1 MRLLTVIPEL
11 QPFLARLRPS
21 FTRRQFRHLARYV
34 VGLVA
39 SRRKTIRCI
48 ARSTVDRFDQ
58 SSLNRFMNSGAWETD
73 ALAEACKTMAL
84 EDHKDCP
91 GGEMLLIIDDTLLE
105 KSGETME
112 SVGYQYSAKDGE
124 SILSHDLVSCLMVC
138 SCGQVVPVDLRH
150 YVKEKVCKEEK
161 KEFKTRIELAREMI
175 ESFAIPAGR
184 GASKRVVVLFDS
196 WYLCKEI
203 VDAIRRR
210 GWHFVS
216 ESKSNRNV
224 RTADGAPFVTASAIG
239 LSEADGSSTMLFRER
254 TYLHRELD
262 VFMPSLG
269 MNGDVRLMV
278 ERETD
283 GKDENHYVVTDMTGI
298 SPEQFLSLFKARHLT
313 EEFYRDAKQN
323 LGLESYMVR
332 GHEATNR
339 HWWAIFLAYM
349 SLNHLRRTVLGLEHM
364 TVGQLCEWVEER
376 CEQIKW
382 RGMLPIPSPAT

>member
-1 MRLLTVIPEL
+1 MKLLTVIPEL
-11 QPFLARLRPS
+11 QPFLERLRPAFS
-21 FTRRQFRHLARYV
+21 RRQFRHLARYV
-34 VGLVA
+34 IGLVA
-39 SRRKTIRCI
+39 SRRKTIRSI
-48 ARSTVDRFDQ
+48 ARSTIDRFDQ
-58 SSLNRFMNSGAWETD
+58 SSLNRFMNSGAWETE
-73 ALAEACKTMAL
+73 ALSEACKTMAL

-91 GGEMLLIIDDTLLE
+91 GGEILLIIDDTLLE

-124 SILSHDLVSCLMVC
+124 SILAHDLVSCVMVC
-138 SCGQVVPVDLRH
+138 SCRQVVPVDLRH
-150 YVKEKVCKEEK
+150 YVKAKVCEEEK
-161 KEFKTRIELAREMI
+161 REFKTRIELAREMI
-175 ESFAIPAGR
+175 ESFTIPAGR
-184 GASKRVVVLFDS
+184 GGASKRTVVLFDS

-203 VDAIRRR
+203 VDAIKRR

-224 RTADGAPFVTASAIG
+224 RTADGAPFVNASAVG
-239 LSEADGSSTMLFRER
+239 LSEADGSTMPFRAR

-269 MNGDVRLMV
+269 INGDVRLMV
-278 ERETD
+278 EREMD

-298 SPEQFLSLFKARHLT
+298 SAEELLSLFKARHIT

-323 LGLESYMVR
+323 LGLDSYMVR

-349 SLNHLRRTVLGLEHM
+349 SLNQLKRTVLGLEDM

-382 RGMLPIPSPAT
+382 NAVILPSLPAT

>member
-1 MRLLTVIPEL
+1 MKLLTVIPEL
-11 QPFLARLRPS
+11 QPFLERLRPAFS
-21 FTRRQFRHLARYV
+21 RRQFRHLARYV
-34 VGLVA
+34 IGLVA
-39 SRRKTIRCI
+39 SRRKTIRSI
-48 ARSTVDRFDQ
+48 ARSTTDRFDQ
-58 SSLNRFMNSGAWETD
+58 SSLNRFMNSGAWETE
-73 ALAEACKTMAL
+73 ALSEACKTMAL

-124 SILSHDLVSCLMVC
+124 SILAHDLVSCVMVC
-138 SCGQVVPVDLRH
+138 SCRQVVPVDLRQ
-150 YVKEKVCKEEK
+150 YVKAKVCEEEK
-161 KEFKTRIELAREMI
+161 REFKTRIELAREMI
-175 ESFAIPAGR
+175 ESFTIPASR
-184 GASKRVVVLFDS
+184 GASKRTVVLFDS

-203 VDAIRRR
+203 VDAIKRR

-224 RTADGAPFVTASAIG
+224 RTADGAPFVNASAIG
-239 LSEADGSSTMLFRER
+239 LSEADGSTMPFRER
-254 TYLHRELD
+254 TYLHRALD

-269 MNGDVRLMV
+269 INGDVRLMV
-278 ERETD
+278 EREMD

-298 SPEQFLSLFKARHLT
+298 SAEELLSLFKARHIT

-323 LGLESYMVR
+323 LGLDSYMVR

-349 SLNHLRRTVLGLEHM
+349 SLNQLKRTVLGLEDM

-382 RGMLPIPSPAT
+382 NAVILPSLPAT

>member
-1 MRLLTVIPEL
+1 MMRLLTVIPEL
-11 QPFLARLRPS
+11 QPFLERLRPS
-21 FTRRQFRHLARYV
+21 FTRRQFRHLARYMI
-34 VGLVA
+34 GLVA
-39 SRRKTIRCI
+39 SRRKTIRSI
-48 ARSTVDRFDQ
+48 ARSTIDRFDQ
-58 SSLNRFMNSGAWETD
+58 SSLNRFMNSGAWETE
-73 ALAEACKTMAL
+73 ALSEACKTMAL

-91 GGEMLLIIDDTLLE
+91 GGEILLIIDDTLLE

-124 SILSHDLVSCLMVC
+124 SILSHDLVSCVMVC
-138 SCGQVVPVDLRH
+138 SCGQVVPVDLRQ
-150 YVKEKVCKEEK
+150 YVKAKVSKQEGR
-161 KEFKTRIELAREMI
+161 EFKTRIELAREMI
-175 ESFAIPAGR
+175 ESFTIPGSR
-184 GASKRVVVLFDS
+184 GGAKRVVVLFDS

-203 VDAIRRR
+203 VDAIRKR

-216 ESKSNRNV
+216 ESKSNRNI
-224 RTADGAPFVTASAIG
+224 RTADGAPFVNAGAVG
-239 LSEADGSSTMLFRER
+239 LSEANGSTMLFRER

-269 MNGDVRLMV
+269 INGDVRLMV
-278 ERETD
+278 EREMD

-298 SPEQFLSLFKARHLT
+298 SAEELISLFKARHIT

-323 LGLESYMVR
+323 LGLDSYMVR

-349 SLNHLRRTVLGLEHM
+349 SLNNLRRTILGLGDM
-364 TVGQLCEWVEER
+364 TIGQLCEWVEER

-382 RGMLPIPSPAT
+382 KGMLPIPSPAT

>member
-1 MRLLTVIPEL
+1 MKLLTVIPEL
-11 QPFLARLRPS
+11 QPFLERLRPAFS
-21 FTRRQFRHLARYV
+21 RRQFRHLARYV
-34 VGLVA
+34 IGLVA
-39 SRRKTIRCI
+39 SRRKTIRSI
-48 ARSTVDRFDQ
+48 ARSTTDRFDQ
-58 SSLNRFMNSGAWETD
+58 SSLNRFMNSGAWETE
-73 ALAEACKTMAL
+73 ALSEACKTMAL

-91 GGEMLLIIDDTLLE
+91 GSEMLLIIDDTLLE

-124 SILSHDLVSCLMVC
+124 SILAHDLVSCVMVC
-138 SCGQVVPVDLRH
+138 SCRQVVPVDLRQ
-150 YVKEKVCKEEK
+150 YVKAKVCEEK
-161 KEFKTRIELAREMI
+161 REFKTRIELAREMI
-175 ESFAIPAGR
+175 ESFTIPASRG
-184 GASKRVVVLFDS
+184 GASKRIVVLFDS

-203 VDAIRRR
+203 VDAIKRR

-224 RTADGAPFVTASAIG
+224 RTADGAPFVNASAVG
-239 LSEADGSSTMLFRER
+239 LSEADGSTMPFRER

-269 MNGDVRLMV
+269 INGDVRLMV
-278 ERETD
+278 EREMD

-298 SPEQFLSLFKARHLT
+298 SAEELLSLFKARHIT

-323 LGLESYMVR
+323 LGLDSYMVR

-349 SLNHLRRTVLGLEHM
+349 SLNQLKRTVLGLEDM

-382 RGMLPIPSPAT
+382 NAVILPSLPAT

>member
-1 MRLLTVIPEL
+1 MKLLTVIPEL
-11 QPFLARLRPS
+11 QPFLERPRPAFS
-21 FTRRQFRHLARYV
+21 RRQFRHLARYV
-34 VGLVA
+34 IGLVA
-39 SRRKTIRCI
+39 SRRKTIRSI
-48 ARSTVDRFDQ
+48 ARSTTDRFDQ

-91 GGEMLLIIDDTLLE
+91 GSEMLLIIDDTLLE

-124 SILSHDLVSCLMVC
+124 SILSHDLVSCVMVC
-138 SCGQVVPVDLRH
+138 SCRQVVPVDLRQ
-150 YVKEKVCKEEK
+150 YVKAKVSKQEGR
-161 KEFKTRIELAREMI
+161 EFKTRIEPAREMI
-175 ESFAIPAGR
+175 ESFTIPGSR
-184 GASKRVVVLFDS
+184 GGAKRVVVLFDS

-203 VDAIRRR
+203 VDAIRKR

-224 RTADGAPFVTASAIG
+224 RTVDGAPFVNASAVG
-239 LSEADGSSTMLFRER
+239 LSEASGSTMLFRER

-262 VFMPSLG
+262 VYMPSLG
-269 MNGDVRLMV
+269 INGDVRLMV
-278 ERETD
+278 EREMD

-298 SPEQFLSLFKARHLT
+298 SPEELLSLFKARHLT

-323 LGLESYMVR
+323 LGLDSYMVR

-349 SLNHLRRTVLGLEHM
+349 SLNHLRRTILGLGDM
-364 TVGQLCEWVEER
+364 TIGQLCEWVEER

>member
-1 MRLLTVIPEL
+1 
-11 QPFLARLRPS
+11 
-21 FTRRQFRHLARYV
+21 
-34 VGLVA
+34 
-39 SRRKTIRCI
+39 
-48 ARSTVDRFDQ
+48 
-58 SSLNRFMNSGAWETD
+58 
-73 ALAEACKTMAL
+73 
-84 EDHKDCP
+84 
-91 GGEMLLIIDDTLLE
+91 MLLIIDDTLLE

-124 SILSHDLVSCLMVC
+124 SILSHDLVSCVMVC
-138 SCGQVVPVDLRH
+138 SCRQVVPVDLRQ
-150 YVKEKVCKEEK
+150 YVKAKVSKQEGR
-161 KEFKTRIELAREMI
+161 EFKTRIEPAREMI
-175 ESFAIPAGR
+175 ESFTIPGSR
-184 GASKRVVVLFDS
+184 GGAKRVVVLFDS

-203 VDAIRRR
+203 VDAIRKR

-224 RTADGAPFVTASAIG
+224 RTVDGAPFVNASAVG
-239 LSEADGSSTMLFRER
+239 LSEASGSTMLFRER

-262 VFMPSLG
+262 VYMPSLG
-269 MNGDVRLMV
+269 INGDVRLMV
-278 ERETD
+278 EREMD

-298 SPEQFLSLFKARHLT
+298 SPEELLSLFKARHLT

-323 LGLESYMVR
+323 LGLDSYMVR

-349 SLNHLRRTVLGLEHM
+349 SLNHLRRTILGLGDM
-364 TVGQLCEWVEER
+364 TIGQLCEWVEER